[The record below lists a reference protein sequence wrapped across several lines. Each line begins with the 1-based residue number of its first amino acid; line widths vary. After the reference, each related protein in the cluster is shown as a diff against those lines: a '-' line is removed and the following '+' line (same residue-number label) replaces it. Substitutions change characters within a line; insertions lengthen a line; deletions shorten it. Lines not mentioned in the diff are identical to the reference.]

1 MTHTIDR
8 RSLLLGSAAAL
19 GATAFGLPALAQE
32 KRLRMFWWG
41 SKERADRTF
50 KGNEL
55 YQAKNAGV
63 KIDGETIGWGDYWP
77 RMATQAAGRNLADVI
92 QMDYRYIFEYAR
104 RGALLDLTP
113 FLGKQLNLSA
123 FDANSVNCGKVD
135 GKLYGINLGNNSTA
149 MLTNAAAFEAV
160 GLKAPTGAN
169 SWEEMGKISAELT
182 KAAKKDGFFGTMDS
196 GGLEPSF
203 EVFVR
208 QRGKN
213 LYNDDG
219 KAGFTAEDA
228 ADWFG
233 FWQTLREA
241 KACVPAEI
249 QALDKQNIETNPLTL
264 GKAAVAFA
272 HSNQLVGY
280 QAVNPNK
287 LAINAYPTGGAS
299 AKPGAY
305 LKPSMFFSVA
315 ATSKNAEEAAKL
327 IDFVLNNAEGLKAYG
342 VERGVPPSSE
352 SRKLIAGD
360 LDALGKAQV
369 DYIADVTPKVGPL
382 PPPPPKGAGEIAF
395 LLRRTNEEVG
405 FGKAKAADAGKK
417 FAAETASILSRG

>member
-1 MTHTIDR
+1 MTHAMDR
-8 RSLLLGSAAAL
+8 RRLMTGTAAVLGL
-19 GATAFGLPALAQE
+19 GWLSLPALAQE

-50 KGNEL
+50 KGNKL
-55 YQAKNAGV
+55 YSAKNPGV
-63 KIDGETIGWGDYWP
+63 KIDGETIGWSDYWP

-104 RGALLDLTP
+104 RGALLDLNP
-113 FLGKQLNLSA
+113 YVGKALDLSG
-123 FDANSVNCGKVD
+123 FDKNSIDCGKVD

-149 MLTNAAAFEAV
+149 MLANISAFEGA
-160 GLKAPTGAN
+160 GLKVPTGDLT
-169 SWEEMGKISAELT
+169 WDEYGKLCAELT
-182 KAAKKDGFFGTMDS
+182 KAAKKDGFYGSMDS

-213 LYNDDG
+213 LYSEDG
-219 KAGFTAEDA
+219 KAGFSAEDA
-228 ADWFG
+228 SDWFAYWDG
-233 FWQTLREA
+233 LRQS
-241 KACVPAEI
+241 KACVPADV

-287 LAINAYPTGGAS
+287 LSIGMYPSGGAG
-299 AKPGAY
+299 AKPGQY

-315 ATSKNAEEAAKL
+315 GTSKNPEDAVKV
-327 IDFVLNNAEGLKAYG
+327 INFVINDPEGVKAYG
-342 VERGVPPSSE
+342 VERGVPPSSK
-352 SRKLIAGD
+352 SRDLIAAD

-369 DYIADVTPKVGPL
+369 DYIASVTSKVGPL

-405 FGKAKAADAGKK
+405 FGRIKPAEAGKK
-417 FAAETASILSRG
+417 FLTEASSILSRG

>member
-1 MTHTIDR
+1 MLIDR
-8 RSLLLGSAAAL
+8 RRLLATS
-19 GATAFGLPALAQE
+19 ATAFGMAALGLPAFAQE
-32 KRLRMFWWG
+32 KRIRMFWWG

-50 KGNEL
+50 KANEL
-55 YQAKNAGV
+55 YQAKNAGS

-113 FLGKQLNLSA
+113 FVGKQLNLSD
-123 FDANSVNCGKVD
+123 FDKNSVDCGKVD
-135 GKLYGINLGNNSTA
+135 SKLYGINLGNNSTA
-149 MLTNAAAFEAV
+149 MLTNKAAWEGAGV
-160 GLKAPTGAN
+160 KMPTGET
-169 SWEEMGKISAELT
+169 SWEDFAKLSAELT
-182 KAAKKDGFFGTMDS
+182 KAAKKDGFFGSMDS

-213 LYNDDG
+213 LYNEDG

-233 FWQTLREA
+233 YWQSMREA
-241 KACVPAEI
+241 KGCVPAEI
-249 QALDKQNIETNPLTL
+249 QALDKQNIETNPLTM

-280 QAVNPNK
+280 QAVNPNP
-287 LAINAYPTGGAS
+287 LAISAYPHGGAG

-315 ATSKNAEEAAKL
+315 ATSKNAEEAAKV
-327 IDFVLNNAEGLKAYG
+327 INFVIKEADGVKAYG
-342 VERGVPPSSE
+342 VERGVPPSSA
-352 SRKLIAGD
+352 SRGLIAPD

-369 DYIADVTPKVGPL
+369 DYIGDITNKVGPL

-405 FGKAKAADAGKK
+405 FGKAKPADAGKK
-417 FAAETASILSRG
+417 FLAEASSILSRA

>member
-1 MTHTIDR
+1 MTILLQR
-8 RSLLLGSAAAL
+8 RALLKGAAA
-19 GATAFGLPALAQE
+19 TASLAAGGLPAFAQE

-55 YQAKNAGV
+55 YMGKNAGT
-63 KIDGETIGWGDYWP
+63 KIDGETIGWADYWP

-113 FLGKQLNLSA
+113 HLGKALDLA
-123 FDANSVNCGKVD
+123 DYDANSVDCGKVD

-149 MLTNAAAFEAV
+149 MLADAAAFEKA
-160 GLKAPTGAN
+160 GLKAPTAGMD
-169 SWEEMGKISAELT
+169 WAEFAKVCAALT
-182 KAAKKDGFFGTMDS
+182 KAVNKDGYFGSMDS
-196 GGLEPSF
+196 GGLEPTF
-203 EVFVR
+203 EVFVQ

-213 LYNDDG
+213 LYNEDG
-219 KAGFTAEDA
+219 KAGFSAEDA

-233 FWQTLREA
+233 YWADMRQN
-241 KACVPAEI
+241 KACVTAEI
-249 QALDKQNIETNPLTL
+249 QALDKQNIETNALTS

-287 LAINAYPTGGAS
+287 LSIGQYPILPNG
-299 AKPGAY
+299 KPGGY

-315 ATSKNAEEAAKL
+315 ATSKNAEEAAKIINFAVRDL
-327 IDFVLNNAEGLKAYG
+327 DGVKAYG
-342 VERGVPPSSE
+342 VERGVPPSTT
-352 SRKLIAGD
+352 SRAALAGD

-369 DYIADVTPKVGPL
+369 DYVGSLPGKVGPL

-405 FGKAKAADAGKK
+405 FGRLKAAEAGKK
-417 FAAETASILSRG
+417 FLDEASSILSRG